1 MFVHQTY
8 ILVHHL
14 NSCNLDEERIAILTL
29 NNPAKLNALTEQMGD
44 ELTDQVN
51 SLRDNVNLRAAVLT
65 GAGNEEP
72 QKRPSLAPEFGM
84 KRNMFTINTINS

>member
-65 GAGNEEP
+65 GAGKAFSAGIKNCYDW
-72 QKRPSLAPEFGM
+72 SM
-84 KRNMFTINTINS
+84 KV

>member
-65 GAGNEEP
+65 GAG
-72 QKRPSLAPEFGM
+72 KAFSAGIKKCSVLSM
-84 KRNMFTINTINS
+84 KV